1 MTSFDGVSFKEL
13 TQDSTYPTWSKS
25 GNTLIKNIP
34 GGSKNVIQKVGT
46 DLPRLAMPVQL
57 TAAQLASLKTKAEA
71 ATVGTLI
78 FQLRNLHSSATECRQ
93 PCKLSAL
100 ITTFTP
106 RLSTSFAPD
115 RLSTTPT
122 TAILAENSNPLIT
135 EASEYFIQE

>member
-78 FQLRNLHSSATECRQ
+78 FSYETCTARLQSVDSPASVGIDNDIYPATLNFIRTG
-93 PCKLSAL
+93 SV
-100 ITTFTP
+100 
-106 RLSTSFAPD
+106 
-115 RLSTTPT
+115 STTPT
-122 TAILAENSNPLIT
+122 TAILAENGNPLIT
-135 EASEYFIQE
+135 EASEFFIQE

>member
-78 FQLRNLHSSATECRQ
+78 FSYETCTARLQSVDSPASVGIDNDIYPATLNFIRTG
-93 PCKLSAL
+93 SV
-100 ITTFTP
+100 
-106 RLSTSFAPD
+106 
-115 RLSTTPT
+115 STTPT